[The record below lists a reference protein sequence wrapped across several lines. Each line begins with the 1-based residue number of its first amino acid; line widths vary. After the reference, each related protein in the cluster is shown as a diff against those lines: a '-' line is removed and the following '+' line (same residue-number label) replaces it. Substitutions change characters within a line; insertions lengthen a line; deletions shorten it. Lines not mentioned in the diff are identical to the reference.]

1 MLIPGMAKTC
11 PIFWWSNFRPRVS
24 QRFHDFLGYFE
35 NISFKVKPDV
45 ASFAQLLVTIGLI
58 YNLASGHTGQQMNVA

>member
-1 MLIPGMAKTC
+1 MVWTTNSLTKVAQ
-11 PIFWWSNFRPRVS
+11 IFAN
-24 QRFHDFLGYFE
+24 FLGYFE

>member
-1 MLIPGMAKTC
+1 MYTNSVTRLNFLAA
-11 PIFWWSNFRPRVS
+11 IFLSKVVQIFANFS
-24 QRFHDFLGYFE
+24 GYFE